1 MNKRSPNE
9 YKFDATMLLSSGRI
23 DLVKLCKSFLFLNG
37 VLLWENRRH
46 AIIVIGNFHNEE
58 MGVILELNGREVP
71 FNIGNYM
78 KPFKLVVQKDDN

>member
-1 MNKRSPNE
+1 MERHYGKTE
-9 YKFDATMLLSSGRI
+9 DTLL
-23 DLVKLCKSFLFLNG
+23 
-37 VLLWENRRH
+37 
-46 AIIVIGNFHNEE
+46 AIENFHNEE